1 MGDMQ
6 HIGVDIVH
14 VPGFREQL
22 ERPGSR
28 FEDVFTALELRV
40 AARKPDRV
48 LHLAGRWAAKE
59 AFIKAWSQ
67 AIYGRPPVI
76 APTWSTSGHRN
87 PRTGGAGWASAGA
100 VAQAVADSIEDV
112 ATTCRS
118 ATTGTTP
125 SRVWSIQVPP
135 TGSRDRR
142 SGILGDLV
150 VVVRV
155 GGASE
160 SAIGAGSYWGSSGR

>member
-1 MGDMQ
+1 MH
-6 HIGVDIVH
+6 HIGIDIVH

-40 AARKPDRV
+40 AGQRPDRA

-76 APTWSTSGHRN
+76 SPDLVDFREIEIQPDRWGRVAVVTRGEVDT
-87 PRTGGAGWASAGA
+87 A
-100 VAQAVADSIEDV
+100 VATSLGRVATSLSISHDGDTAVATCLVYSPDSSD
-112 ATTCRS
+112 
-118 ATTGTTP
+118 
-125 SRVWSIQVPP
+125 W
-135 TGSRDRR
+135 
-142 SGILGDLV
+142 
-150 VVVRV
+150 
-155 GGASE
+155 
-160 SAIGAGSYWGSSGR
+160 

>member
-22 ERPGSR
+22 EQPGSR

-76 APTWSTSGHRN
+76 N
-87 PRTGGAGWASAGA
+87 PDLVDFRDIEIHPDRWGRVGVEKKGT
-100 VAQAVADSIEDV
+100 VAQAVADSIGDV
-112 ATTCRS
+112 ATSLSISHDGDYAIATC
-118 ATTGTTP
+118 
-125 SRVWSIQVPP
+125 
-135 TGSRDRR
+135 
-142 SGILGDLV
+142 LV
-150 VVVRV
+150 Y
-155 GGASE
+155 SKD
-160 SAIGAGSYWGSSGR
+160 SSDW

>member
-1 MGDMQ
+1 MTGMH

-40 AARKPDRV
+40 ARQRPDRG

-67 AIYGRPPVI
+67 AIYGRPPVLSPDLVDFREI
-76 APTWSTSGHRN
+76 EVQPDRWGRVAVVTRGDVDK
-87 PRTGGAGWASAGA
+87 A
-100 VAQAVADSIEDV
+100 VATSLGPV
-112 ATTCRS
+112 ATSLSISHDGDYAIATC
-118 ATTGTTP
+118 
-125 SRVWSIQVPP
+125 
-135 TGSRDRR
+135 
-142 SGILGDLV
+142 LV
-150 VVVRV
+150 V
-155 GGASE
+155 E
-160 SAIGAGSYWGSSGR
+160 QTP